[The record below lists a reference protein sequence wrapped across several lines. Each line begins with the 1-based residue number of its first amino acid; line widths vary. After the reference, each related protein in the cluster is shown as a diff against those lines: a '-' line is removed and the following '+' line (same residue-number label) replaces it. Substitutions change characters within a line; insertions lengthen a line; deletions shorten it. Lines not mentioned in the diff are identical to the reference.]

1 MKLYYKKPD
10 GSWINKYEIETA
22 FYLST
27 LSWSIS
33 VTYHS

>member
-1 MKLYYKKPD
+1 MNLYYEKPD

-27 LSWSIS
+27 LSWGIS
-33 VTYHS
+33 VSYCS

>member
-27 LSWSIS
+27 GDRKS
-33 VTYHS
+33 VV